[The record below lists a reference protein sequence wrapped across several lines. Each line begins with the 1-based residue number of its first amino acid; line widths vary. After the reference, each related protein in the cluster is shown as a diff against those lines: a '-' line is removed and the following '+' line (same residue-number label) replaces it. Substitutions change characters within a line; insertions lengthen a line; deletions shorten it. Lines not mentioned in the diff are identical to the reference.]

1 LRYFPRLHAENKVII
16 DGGFGEIARR
26 QFLNRLWL
34 KGKPALRNG
43 DPAAIY
49 PYLHVP
55 RPNLFAPEVLQ
66 IMRRETEEQ
75 IAALWREMPAWQEI
89 GGENFLDLVAIRT
102 RLANAYSFEQARMD
116 GECVGYMPFAQ
127 PSVLNA
133 LFKIPAA
140 QRKNGR
146 MFRHLI
152 RRHFPTLT
160 RYPLVKSGSTYPFPF
175 PTVPAWAWTKLK
187 ARFGQSFSDN
197 SAVDCL
203 QIMATEVQDLA
214 RSSAV
219 KSFPAYDYSCIW
231 GMVEKFYNGQLDLAP
246 QIHWW
251 LAFEFWRRAVKA

>member
-1 LRYFPRLHAENKVII
+1 VII

-43 DPAAIY
+43 NPAAIY
-49 PYLHVP
+49 PYLHVQ
-55 RPNLFAPEVLQ
+55 RPNVFVPEVLQ
-66 IMRRETEEQ
+66 IMRQGTEEQ
-75 IAALWREMPAWQEI
+75 IAALWRGMPSMQEI

-116 GECVGYMPFAQ
+116 GECVSYMPFAQ

-133 LFKIPAA
+133 LFKIPVTR
-140 QRKNGR
+140 RKNGR
-146 MFRHLI
+146 LFRYLI

-160 RYPLVKSGSTYPFPF
+160 RYPLVKSGTTYPFHF

-187 ARFGQSFSDN
+187 AGLGQKFSDN

-203 QIMATEVQDLA
+203 QVMATEVRDLA
-214 RSSAV
+214 HSSAV
-219 KSFPAYDYSCIW
+219 KSFPAYDYSCIR
-231 GMVEKFYNGQLDLAP
+231 GMVEKFYNGQVDLAP